1 MGVITP
7 ACRREPSSSGRA
19 LRVLIIA
26 TTTAAG
32 MMAAVYRLVVRP
44 WHIRWGATPGEVAE
58 PMPGDDFIVDPNFN
72 TTHAITV
79 GAPPEAVWP
88 WLAQMG
94 QGRGGLYTYDW
105 LENAMGLEIHSL
117 DRIVPEF
124 QDLKVGDIIALDK
137 SGFGPEV
144 ASLEPAR
151 HMLLTGR
158 NESMDTSWAWTLS
171 ETEDGRTR
179 LVARWRADYGFTDI
193 LTRDTLR
200 RFFQEP
206 RRTLAVVLMSA
217 FMEPGQFLMERGMLR
232 GIKKRAESA
241 ARG

>member
-1 MGVITP
+1 MAVNTLARGRETGSP
-7 ACRREPSSSGRA
+7 AHA
-19 LRVLIIA
+19 LRALIIA
-26 TTTAAG
+26 VATAAG
-32 MMAAVYRLVVRP
+32 MMVTVYRLVVRP
-44 WHIRWGATPGEVAE
+44 WHIRWGATPEEVAA
-58 PMPGDDFIVDPNFN
+58 PMPGDDSVESPNFN
-72 TTHAITV
+72 TTHAITID
-79 GAPPEAVWP
+79 APPKAVWP

-105 LENAMGLEIHSL
+105 LENAMGLDIHSL

-124 QDLKVGDIIALDK
+124 QDLKVGDIISLDK

-144 ASLEPAR
+144 ASLEPEQ

-158 NESMDTSWAWTLS
+158 NDSMDTSWAWTLR
-171 ETEDGRTR
+171 ETEEGRTR
-179 LVARWRADYGFTDI
+179 LVTRWRADYGFTNI

-200 RFFQEP
+200 RFSKEP

-217 FMEPGQFLMERGMLR
+217 FMEPGQFVMERGMLR